1 MATASG
7 RPQLIAVMTQ
17 LNSIIILLYGLEV
30 KSLLKFLLNENID
43 IMQKGIEQTP
53 KERQTLE
60 SAVSYTAYLAATLE
74 IPTLVSS
81 FKFSF

>member
-7 RPQLIAVMTQ
+7 RPMLMEVITQLI
-17 LNSIIILLYGLEV
+17 SHIILLLGLEF
-30 KSLLKFLLNENID
+30 KSLVKFLFNERID

-53 KERQTLE
+53 NERQTRE
-60 SAVSYTAYLAATLE
+60 SAVSCIACFAATLE
-74 IPTLVSS
+74 IPTLFSS